1 LPGPQRL
8 RNRFCS
14 SAVAN
19 VGRCDKERLEV
30 VLAIADEGER
40 HLTETIKMLKET
52 FLCGAG
58 RGVDIE
64 ERTSRDNDRP

>member
-1 LPGPQRL
+1 MRKAEGM
-8 RNRFCS
+8 
-14 SAVAN
+14 SA
-19 VGRCDKERLEV
+19 GR
-30 VLAIADEGER
+30 R